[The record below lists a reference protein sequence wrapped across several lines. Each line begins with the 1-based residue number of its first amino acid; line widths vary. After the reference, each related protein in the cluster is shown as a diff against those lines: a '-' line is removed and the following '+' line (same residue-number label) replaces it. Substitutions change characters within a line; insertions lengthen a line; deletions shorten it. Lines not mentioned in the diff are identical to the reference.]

1 MTDRG
6 PSYWVHQFGRTELPV
21 LSATVEELERLRADS
36 DNVSPQKV
44 SAIVLRDPLMTFKVL
59 KYLQERRHRSQMVDI
74 TTIAHALM
82 MVGIDPFLSQF
93 TRQPILQSWL
103 AHDPES
109 LEGALTVI
117 SRARHAGIYAR
128 DWAVMRHDIEVDEVI
143 IAALL
148 HDLAELL
155 LWCWAPRLA
164 RLIDKLKIDQ
174 QMRSEAAQ
182 RAVLGFPLIALQLE
196 LAREWRLPKLLCGL
210 MDVRHAATP
219 RGLNVSLAVAVSRH
233 SAVTWEDPALPDDFE
248 GIARLLGLTP
258 GQARARVMRLAADAA
273 EQETRYG
280 LIPAGARGSASTPEP
295 GSSVS
300 QPSAA
305 QAREGRA

>member
-21 LSATVEELERLRADS
+21 LSATVEELDRLRADS
-36 DNVSPQKV
+36 DNVSPQNV
-44 SAIVLRDPLMTFKVL
+44 SAVVLRDPLMTFKVL

-82 MVGIDPFLSQF
+82 MVGIDPFLAQF
-93 TRQPILQSWL
+93 TRQPILQTWL

-128 DWAVMRHDIEVDEVI
+128 DWAVLRHDIEVDEVI

-219 RGLNVSLAVAVSRH
+219 RGLNVSLAVAVARH
-233 SAVTWEDPALPDDFE
+233 SAVTWDDPALPDDFE

-258 GQARARVMRLAADAA
+258 GQARARVMRLAAEAA
-273 EQETRYG
+273 EQENRY
-280 LIPAGARGSASTPEP
+280 GARG
-295 GSSVS
+295 
-300 QPSAA
+300 
-305 QAREGRA
+305 ARVA

>member
-1 MTDRG
+1 MTERG

-21 LSATVEELERLRADS
+21 LSATVEELERLSSDS
-36 DNVSPQKV
+36 DNVSPQRISGV
-44 SAIVLRDPLMTFKVL
+44 VLRDPLMTFKVL
-59 KYLQERRHRSQMVDI
+59 RYIQERRHRSQMVDI

-82 MVGIDPFLSQF
+82 MVGIDPFLTHF
-93 TRQPILQSWL
+93 TRQPILQSFL
-103 AHDPES
+103 AQDPDS
-109 LEGALTVI
+109 LRGALSVI

-128 DWAVMRHDIEVDEVI
+128 DWAVLRHDIEVDEVI

-164 RLIDKLKIDQ
+164 RLIEKLKQEQ
-174 QMRSEAAQ
+174 QLRSEAAQ

-196 LAREWRLPKLLCGL
+196 LAREWQLPKLLCGL

-233 SAVTWEDPALPDDFE
+233 SAASWHDAALPDDFE
-248 GIARLLGLTP
+248 AIGRLLSLTS
-258 GQARARVMRLAADAA
+258 GQARERVMRLAAQAA
-273 EQETRYG
+273 ERENWYG
-280 LIPAGARGSASTPEP
+280 LIPPGARVPESANRLVAEERP
-295 GSSVS
+295 
-300 QPSAA
+300 
-305 QAREGRA
+305 R